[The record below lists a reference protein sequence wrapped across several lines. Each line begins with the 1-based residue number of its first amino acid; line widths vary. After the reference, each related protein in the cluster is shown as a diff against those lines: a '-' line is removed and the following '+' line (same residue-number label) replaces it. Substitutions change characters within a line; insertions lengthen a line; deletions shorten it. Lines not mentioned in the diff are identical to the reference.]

1 VYGQCKEIRPANV
14 LEASNGKVEQPAAYS
29 SHPGRLVI
37 SPFRHEVIHFQF
49 TVRISENRMNSR
61 KDATAKVPS
70 KQDLEAMSEFRYQ
83 LRQFLR
89 FSEEIT
95 HAEGVTP
102 LQYQL
107 LLHVRGFPSRQWAS
121 VGELA
126 ERLQAAPNGTAALV
140 SRCESA
146 GLVLRKPDDE
156 DRRQVQVHLTAK
168 GERCLLKLAVQHKSE
183 IESFGWVFSEADK
196 Q

>member
-1 VYGQCKEIRPANV
+1 MSTRKGIATDV
-14 LEASNGKVEQPAAYS
+14 
-29 SHPGRLVI
+29 PG
-37 SPFRHEVIHFQF
+37 
-49 TVRISENRMNSR
+49 
-61 KDATAKVPS
+61 

-107 LLHVRGFPSRQWAS
+107 LLHIRGFPGRQWAS

-140 SRCESA
+140 SRCEA
-146 GLVLRKPDDE
+146 GGLVVRESDGL

-168 GERCLLKLAVQHKSE
+168 GERRLLKLAALHKSE
-183 IESFGWVFSEADK
+183 IASFGWAFGPAGR

>member
-1 VYGQCKEIRPANV
+1 MG
-14 LEASNGKVEQPAAYS
+14 
-29 SHPGRLVI
+29 
-37 SPFRHEVIHFQF
+37 
-49 TVRISENRMNSR
+49 SR
-61 KDATAKVPS
+61 KDAMVKIPG

-107 LLHVRGFPSRQWAS
+107 LLHVRGFTGRKWAT

-140 SRCESA
+140 SRCEA
-146 GLVLRKPDDE
+146 ADLVIRRPDPV
-156 DRRQVQVHLTAK
+156 DRRQVQVHLTAR
-168 GERCLLKLAVQHKSE
+168 GERCLLKLAALHKSE
-183 IESFGWVFSEADK
+183 MDSFGWAFGVAGR

>member
-1 VYGQCKEIRPANV
+1 
-14 LEASNGKVEQPAAYS
+14 
-29 SHPGRLVI
+29 
-37 SPFRHEVIHFQF
+37 
-49 TVRISENRMNSR
+49 MNSR
-61 KDATAKVPS
+61 KGAIVKIPG

-107 LLHVRGFPSRQWAS
+107 LLHVRGFPERQWAT

-140 SRCESA
+140 SRCEAA
-146 GLVLRKPDDE
+146 GLVIRKPDRI

-168 GERCLLKLAVQHKSE
+168 GERCLLKLAAMHKSE
-183 IESFGWVFSEADK
+183 MESFGWVFLGAGR